1 MKEHSKSGMKSEAN
15 KRQTKSHGPVERET
29 KEVLAELVCGSPMR
43 VVELL
48 TALQIQQEHGHQVS
62 ILDSS

>member
-1 MKEHSKSGMKSEAN
+1 LKEHSKSGMKGEAN

-43 VVELL
+43 VVL
-48 TALQIQQEHGHQVS
+48 AS
-62 ILDSS
+62 